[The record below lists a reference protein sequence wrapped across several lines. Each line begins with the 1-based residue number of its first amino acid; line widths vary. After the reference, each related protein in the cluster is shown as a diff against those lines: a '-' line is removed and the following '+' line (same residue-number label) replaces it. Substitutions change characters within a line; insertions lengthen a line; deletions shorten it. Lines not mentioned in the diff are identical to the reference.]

1 MMKKDVYR
9 SKFEAYPFLHDDS
22 NDLRCDFEIFTDE
35 LSSRIG
41 LLRGLVKDNKLKE
54 ELLKICELVYHM
66 NPSLRTFV
74 SLTQEE
80 LLWLEERT
88 TELYE
93 QVKDRCELFVLT
105 QGCESACQAHIL
117 RSNFKALVRLLYR
130 YNYAGGEVED
140 ILYDFAN
147 LLSQYFF
154 FLALKLN
161 EINSVDEVEYKS
173 RNYK

>member
-1 MMKKDVYR
+1 MKKDVYR
-9 SKFEAYPFLHDDS
+9 SKFEAYPFLHDDG

-41 LLRGLVKDNKLKE
+41 LLHSLVDDGNLKT
-54 ELLKICELVYHM
+54 ELLTICELVYHI

-74 SLTQEE
+74 SVTEEE
-80 LLWLEERT
+80 LTWLEERT
-88 TELYE
+88 TVLYE
-93 QVKDRCELFVLT
+93 QVKSRCDLFVLT

-130 YNYAGGEVED
+130 YNYNGNKVED

-154 FLALKLN
+154 YLALRLN
-161 EINSVDEVEYKS
+161 EINGVDEVAYKS

>member
-1 MMKKDVYR
+1 MKNNVYR
-9 SKFEAYPFLHDDS
+9 SKFEAYPFLSDGAD
-22 NDLRCDFEIFTDE
+22 DLRCDFEIFTDE
-35 LSSRIG
+35 LSSKIG
-41 LLRGLVKDNKLKE
+41 LLRSIVNNNYIQE
-54 ELLKICELVYHM
+54 ELLSICELVYHI

-74 SLTQEE
+74 SVTQEE
-80 LLWLEERT
+80 LSWLEDRT
-88 TELYE
+88 KSLYD
-93 QVKDRCELFVLT
+93 QVKDRRELFVLT

-130 YNYAGGEVED
+130 YDHAGNKVED

-154 FLALKLN
+154 FLSLKLN
-161 EINSVDEVEYKS
+161 EINSIEEIEYKS